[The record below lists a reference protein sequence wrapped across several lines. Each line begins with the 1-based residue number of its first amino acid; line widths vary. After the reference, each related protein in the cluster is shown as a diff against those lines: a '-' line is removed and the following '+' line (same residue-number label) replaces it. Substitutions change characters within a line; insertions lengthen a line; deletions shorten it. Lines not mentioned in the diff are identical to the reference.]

1 MDGLLKL
8 SSSQPRQCLVRRRAT
23 IAFHLWC
30 YAISQ
35 SVCLSR
41 KRRNDNKEAEMRKR
55 MDGGNNPQV
64 ESATLFINGQ
74 APTLSVNGM
83 SPYYTDRNRL
93 ITILDFRKR
102 PAELSWVEL
111 SWVGWLVAAYS
122 RDYSW
127 LIEAIR
133 RGREMQNY
141 YYTLGSTKAKVK
153 FMQISIQSNPSRSCP
168 APMLWLL

>member
-1 MDGLLKL
+1 MSCKAAGDYRI
-8 SSSQPRQCLVRRRAT
+8 SSLVLRH
-23 IAFHLWC
+23 IA
-30 YAISQ
+30 IG
-35 SVCLSR
+35 LSR

-102 PAELSWVEL
+102 PAELSGVEL
-111 SWVGWLVAAYS
+111 SWLVGCRLF
-122 RDYSW
+122 
-127 LIEAIR
+127 
-133 RGREMQNY
+133 
-141 YYTLGSTKAKVK
+141 T
-153 FMQISIQSNPSRSCP
+153 
-168 APMLWLL
+168 